1 MAKTSEVWQSL
12 YQNKYNSTADM
23 FLFKVGFNS
32 LIKMLSWISNSKL
45 HELLGRIEKSSGQT
59 TVLQKS
65 MWSCTTE
72 VWELFLTHFPMSG
85 ETPIC
90 SEVCVP

>member
-1 MAKTSEVWQSL
+1 
-12 YQNKYNSTADM
+12 M

-32 LIKMLSWISNSKL
+32 LFKVLSWISSLKV
-45 HELLGRIEKSSGQT
+45 HELLARTEKSSGQT

-65 MWSCTTE
+65 MWSCTAE
-72 VWELFLTHFPMSG
+72 VWELFLTHSPVSG

-90 SEVCVP
+90 SEVCVL